1 MLTLYSCCH
10 SQSSVVIIV
19 IIITINATIITLF
32 CEYRFDSDFN
42 ARVFPGSPLADNTRA
57 REFETA
63 FCRDFYCCG
72 LVLVDL
78 HDLLQHYEECHVR
91 FEEDNDDL
99 AEQESE
105 FFDDDSWSDS
115 DSAPSSPS
123 SSSAPGSGMS
133 SRESGS
139 DSRSG
144 SSATASLGPYQAR
157 KTNSPLL
164 HHLAPFHG
172 YQLHPLQSTD
182 PNNPLLAPYYNSTT
196 HALEAFSVSH
206 SGPNKRKAVVS
217 LADIYA
223 EDDNT
228 DDFQGHASAFSNT
241 ILRARSSASA
251 AEMPGPM
258 NKRQTVESNQR
269 SIAASI
275 FSDASSTSVPQL
287 SMNKANQGASD
298 PYPFNGANHLRPNN
312 ALGLT
317 GQLNNSM
324 GNMSIFPGLAPGR
337 QGPQPLL
344 GGLLA
349 GRPSLFLT
357 PGGTPASAIDL
368 LRQRD
373 EVFSMIEDMS
383 KPNANNS
390 GDKPYRCTVLGCDKS
405 YKNPNG
411 LKYHNLHG
419 HCSSSGLC
427 GDDNPENKPYVCT
440 FLECGKRY
448 KNLNGLKY
456 HIEHSHPNLI
466 AALRAHH
473 SGLTN
478 PLLFGPYPNQA
489 AMTIAAAL
497 AAVETSPMML
507 AAANAILTSASNAAA
522 AANAASATST
532 NSTGGGNGGGGAG
545 GPTTSGSGGGAPV
558 SGPSGHVLTSN
569 MMGPMQPPVPVV
581 SIAPAL
587 PLVRT
592 IKDVAVPIGT
602 VGGALTAVPT
612 LSSMNEEES
621 KIEQQN

>member
-1 MLTLYSCCH
+1 MLTLIVMLPFSLHCRHHRHRHCH
-10 SQSSVVIIV
+10 SGYVCISC
-19 IIITINATIITLF
+19 TP
-32 CEYRFDSDFN
+32 RFDSDFG

-91 FEEDNDDL
+91 FEEDDDDL

-105 FFDDDSWSDS
+105 FFDEDSWSDS

-123 SSSAPGSGMS
+123 SSSALGSGTS
-133 SRESGS
+133 SSGS
-139 DSRSG
+139 GSGSRSG
-144 SSATASLGPYQAR
+144 SSGSASLGPYQTR
-157 KTNSPLL
+157 TTHSPLS
-164 HHLAPFHG
+164 HHQTPFHG
-172 YQLHPLQSTD
+172 YHLHPLQSTD
-182 PNNPLLAPYYNSTT
+182 PNNSLVVPYLNSTT
-196 HALEAFSVSH
+196 HALEAFSSSH

-223 EDDNT
+223 EDDNS
-228 DDFQGHASAFSNT
+228 DDLHGDASAFSNT
-241 ILRARSSASA
+241 ILRSRSAASA
-251 AEMPGPM
+251 AEILGPM
-258 NKRQTVESNQR
+258 NKRQAVESNQR

-275 FSDASSTSVPQL
+275 FSDSATTTAASQL
-287 SMNKANQGASD
+287 LMNKMSQGAPG
-298 PYPFNGANHLRPNN
+298 PYPFNGATHLRPSN
-312 ALGLT
+312 ALGLA
-317 GQLNNSM
+317 GQLNNPLA
-324 GNMSIFPGLAPGR
+324 NLSIFPGLGTNGR
-337 QGPQPLL
+337 QGPQPPL

-349 GRPSLFLT
+349 GRPSIFLT
-357 PGGTPASAIDL
+357 PGGTPASAVDL

-522 AANAASATST
+522 AANAASSSST
-532 NSTGGGNGGGGAG
+532 TAGGGNNSAG
-545 GPTTSGSGGGAPV
+545 GQTTSGSNGSAPNPV
-558 SGPSGHVLTSN
+558 PPGHVVAAN
-569 MMGPMQPPVPVV
+569 MMGPMQTATPVV

-602 VGGALTAVPT
+602 VGRVMTAVPT
-612 LSSMNEEES
+612 LASLNDEGETERQ
-621 KIEQQN
+621 K

>member
-1 MLTLYSCCH
+1 MPAPIEI
-10 SQSSVVIIV
+10 QSPRLKQLHQQFSTSRQSTPLIQQYPYL
-19 IIITINATIITLF
+19 ASAF
-32 CEYRFDSDFN
+32 EFDSDFG

-91 FEEDNDDL
+91 FEEDEDDL

-105 FFDDDSWSDS
+105 FLDDDSWSDS
-115 DSAPSSPS
+115 DSTPSSPS
-123 SSSAPGSGMS
+123 SSSALGSGLS
-133 SRESGS
+133 SSGS
-139 DSRSG
+139 GSGSRSD
-144 SSATASLGPYQAR
+144 SSVTASLGPYQTR
-157 KTNSPLL
+157 KTHSPLS
-164 HHLAPFHG
+164 HHQTLFHG
-172 YQLHPLQSTD
+172 YHLHPLQITD
-182 PNNPLLAPYYNSTT
+182 PNNSLVAPYLNSTT
-196 HALEAFSVSH
+196 HAVEAFSSSC

-223 EDDNT
+223 EDDNS
-228 DDFQGHASAFSNT
+228 DDLQ
-241 ILRARSSASA
+241 
-251 AEMPGPM
+251 
-258 NKRQTVESNQR
+258 
-269 SIAASI
+269 
-275 FSDASSTSVPQL
+275 
-287 SMNKANQGASD
+287 
-298 PYPFNGANHLRPNN
+298 
-312 ALGLT
+312 
-317 GQLNNSM
+317 
-324 GNMSIFPGLAPGR
+324 
-337 QGPQPLL
+337 
-344 GGLLA
+344 
-349 GRPSLFLT
+349 
-357 PGGTPASAIDL
+357 
-368 LRQRD
+368 
-373 EVFSMIEDMS
+373 
-383 KPNANNS
+383 
-390 GDKPYRCTVLGCDKS
+390 GCDKS

-522 AANAASATST
+522 AANAASSSSNTA
-532 NSTGGGNGGGGAG
+532 GGGSSGVGGQ
-545 GPTTSGSGGGAPV
+545 TTSGSNGGVPTPAPH
-558 SGPSGHVLTSN
+558 GHVAAAN
-569 MMGPMQPPVPVV
+569 MMSPIQTATPVV
-581 SIAPAL
+581 SIAPAM

-592 IKDVAVPIGT
+592 IKDIAVPIGT
-602 VGGALTAVPT
+602 VGGAMTAVPT
-612 LSSMNEEES
+612 LASLNDED
-621 KIEQQN
+621 

>member
-1 MLTLYSCCH
+1 MPAPIEI
-10 SQSSVVIIV
+10 QSPRLKQLHQQFSTSRQSTPLIQQYPHL
-19 IIITINATIITLF
+19 ASAF
-32 CEYRFDSDFN
+32 EFDSEFGV
-42 ARVFPGSPLADNTRA
+42 RVFPGSPLADNTRA

-63 FCRDFYCCG
+63 FCRDFNCCG

-91 FEEDNDDL
+91 FEEDDNDL

-123 SSSAPGSGMS
+123 SSSAPESGMS
-133 SRESGS
+133 SSGS
-139 DSRSG
+139 GSGSRSG
-144 SSATASLGPYQAR
+144 KSATASLGPYQTR
-157 KTNSPLL
+157 KIQSPLS
-164 HHLAPFHG
+164 HHQAPFHG
-172 YQLHPLQSTD
+172 FHLHPLQSTD
-182 PNNPLLAPYYNSTT
+182 PNNALLAPYHNSTT
-196 HALEAFSVSH
+196 HALEAFSASY

-223 EDDNT
+223 EDDNG
-228 DDFQGHASAFSNT
+228 DDLQGDASAFANT
-241 ILRARSSASA
+241 ILRSRPTASA
-251 AEMPGPM
+251 AEILVPM
-258 NKRQTVESNQR
+258 NKRQAVESNQR

-275 FSDASSTSVPQL
+275 FSDAASTTASQSL
-287 SMNKANQGASD
+287 MNKANQGASG
-298 PYPFNGANHLRPNN
+298 PYPFNGAAHLRPNN

-317 GQLNNSM
+317 GQLNNSL
-324 GNMSIFPGLAPGR
+324 GNMSIFPGLATNGR
-337 QGPQPLL
+337 QGPQPPL

-427 GDDNPENKPYVCT
+427 GDDNPYVCT

-522 AANAASATST
+522 AANAASATSA
-532 NSTGGGNGGGGAG
+532 NSSGGGKGGGGGGTG
-545 GPTTSGSGGGAPV
+545 GPTTSGSGGGVPV
-558 SGPSGHVLTSN
+558 SGPPSHVSVAN
-569 MMGPMQPPVPVV
+569 MMGSMQTPAPVV

-592 IKDVAVPIGT
+592 IKDIAVPIGT

-612 LSSMNEEES
+612 LNEEG
-621 KIEQQN
+621 KVD